1 MEKLDFIKVSVVEE
15 GIAKVTLSRPPVN
28 AFNLQMYR
36 ELKAAF
42 DFTNDPA
49 NALRCV
55 IVDAAGKMF
64 SPGNDINDFADD
76 STYQVGDYS
85 ATVAEG
91 LDAVMLSQL
100 PVVCAV
106 NGVAVGSGFCIPAVA
121 DVVLASPKA
130 KFGITEL
137 NVGIIGGAAE
147 ASYCLPPKVVSYMSL
162 TGNLLSAEEMERHSF
177 VHKVVDEDKLLE
189 ETMTIARSIA
199 NHPPIGLRFSKEV
212 LLKIYEPEIL
222 AGKVAFAAEKN
233 RQHKKTEDFKEAI
246 TAFFEKRKP
255 HFKGR

>member
-15 GIAKVTLSRPPVN
+15 GIARVTLSRPPVN

-42 DFTNDPA
+42 AFVGDPQ
-49 NALRCV
+49 NGLRCAV
-55 IVDAAGKMF
+55 VDAEGKMF
-64 SPGNDINDFADD
+64 SPGNDVNDFADD

-91 LDAVMLSQL
+91 LDAVMLCSL

-121 DVVLASPKA
+121 DVVLASPRA
-130 KFGITEL
+130 RFGITEL

-162 TGNLLSAEEMERHSF
+162 TGNLLSAEEMARYAF
-177 VHKVVDEDKLLE
+177 VHKVVPE
-189 ETMTIARSIA
+189 EELMREALAVAHTIAS
-199 NHPPIGLRFSKEV
+199 HPPIGLRYSKEV
-212 LLKIYEPEIL
+212 LLKIYEPEVL

-233 RQHKKTEDFKEAI
+233 RQHKKTEDFQEAVA
-246 TAFFEKRKP
+246 AFLEKRKP
-255 HFKGR
+255 NYKGR